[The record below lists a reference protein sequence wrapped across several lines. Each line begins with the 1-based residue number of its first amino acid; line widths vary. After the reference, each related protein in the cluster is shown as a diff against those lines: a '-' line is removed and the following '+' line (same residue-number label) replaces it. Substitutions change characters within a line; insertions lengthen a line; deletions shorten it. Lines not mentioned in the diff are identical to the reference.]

1 MGKSNPDVIF
11 LKNIENGNP
20 VLVGRLHTNIVTV
33 IFHKS
38 VTQFL
43 QPFWKEKR
51 VCLYLIRLLVSVI
64 QIQAKIHVLKDAK
77 NFQLIYKDKTDID
90 GSSGKI
96 ESILEEMMSSSM
108 LYMKNF
114 SRKITSWIIRDK
126 VFFQRFSFLF
136 RELFGPINHIVTIN
150 I

>member
-1 MGKSNPDVIF
+1 MVSLVPFLRFRIFWMGKSNPDVIF

-96 ESILEEMMSSSM
+96 ESILEEIGLQATEMRQLLM
-108 LYMKNF
+108 
-114 SRKITSWIIRDK
+114 
-126 VFFQRFSFLF
+126 
-136 RELFGPINHIVTIN
+136 H
-150 I
+150 